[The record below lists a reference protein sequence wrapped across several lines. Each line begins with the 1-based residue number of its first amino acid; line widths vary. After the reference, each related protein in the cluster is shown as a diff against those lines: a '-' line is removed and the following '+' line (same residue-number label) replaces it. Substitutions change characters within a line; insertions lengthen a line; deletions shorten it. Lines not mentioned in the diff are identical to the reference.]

1 MRSNVFGFVGLSYN
15 GGTNTSTWRYV
26 SFGQKTE
33 AYLNGTE
40 KNTGYAYASNVKIN
54 FYY

>member
-1 MRSNVFGFVGLSYN
+1 MEEQIHLLGDMYLS
-15 GGTNTSTWRYV
+15 GK
-26 SFGQKTE
+26 KTE